1 MHSPSLNAKPPSIR
15 SLTSPRILQ
24 ICEALTWIAIALCA
38 GWLLF
43 YLIEGYWVIAI
54 DVGAMGLAM
63 IVSLL
68 MLKAGMVHAGLI
80 FPQISSFIFI
90 CNFALRFDIPDADT
104 PRILHIY
111 LLVVALVG
119 YVNYQR
125 QRSWL
130 QVGIIVACILGFAF
144 FASCNLSLAA
154 ETPLA
159 GSIRRPFALAN
170 AGILAALFFGIFVV
184 IQTNAANSGSFVREL
199 LLGVSRG
206 EFELFYQP
214 QVDREGRTIG
224 AEALLRWQHPK
235 RGYISPAE
243 FIPLAERSGIMPKIG
258 SWVLKEACQTLATW
272 NSKPGTQHLTLSINI
287 TADQF
292 LLTDFVQL
300 VDGTVK
306 TYGVDPKRLKLE
318 LTESVFVADVEGL
331 VAKMTALQDIGIGIS
346 LDDFGTGYSSLSY
359 LRRLPLT
366 QLKIDRSFVRGVSEN
381 ELDASLAKTIVQM
394 GHDLSLDVLAEGV
407 ETEAQYRFMLDCGCS
422 ALQGYY
428 FGRPMT
434 LADFELRVPTTI

>member
-1 MHSPSLNAKPPSIR
+1 MHSTSLNTSTAQTT
-15 SLTSPRILQ
+15 SLSSPRILQ
-24 ICEALTWIAIALCA
+24 ICEALMWISAALCA
-38 GWLLF
+38 AWFVLYMTL
-43 YLIEGYWVIAI
+43 GYRVAAVS
-54 DVGAMGLAM
+54 VGVLGLAM
-63 IVSLL
+63 VTSLL
-68 MLKAGMVHAGLI
+68 MLKAGMVQAGLLFSQITSYI
-80 FPQISSFIFI
+80 FV
-90 CNFALRFDIPDADT
+90 CHFALCFDIPDADT

-111 LLVVALVG
+111 LLVIALVG

-130 QVGIIVACILGFAF
+130 QIGIIAACLAGFVF
-144 FASCNLSLAA
+144 FASSNFSIPAA
-154 ETPLA
+154 TPISGTVRGPLA
-159 GSIRRPFALAN
+159 IIN
-170 AGILAALFFGIFVV
+170 AGILTTLFSGIVV
-184 IQTNAANSGSFVREL
+184 VLQTNAAEQGGLVREL

-214 QVDREGRTIG
+214 QVDRGGRTIG

-258 SWVLKEACQTLATW
+258 SWVLKEACQTLSAW
-272 NSKPGTQHLTLSINI
+272 NANASTRHLTLAINI

-300 VDGTVK
+300 VEGTVR

-331 VAKMTALQDIGIGIS
+331 AAKMTALQDIGIGIS

>member
-1 MHSPSLNAKPPSIR
+1 MHSPSLNTKPPSIT
-15 SLTSPRILQ
+15 SLSSPRILQ

-38 GWLLF
+38 GWLAF
-43 YLIEGYWVIAI
+43 YIVAGYTLIAVS
-54 DVGAMGLAM
+54 VGMMGVAM

-80 FPQISSFIFI
+80 FPQVTSFLFI
-90 CNFALRFDIPDADT
+90 CNFALCFDIPDADT

-111 LLVVALVG
+111 LLVIALVG

-130 QVGIIVACILGFAF
+130 QIGIIVACLAGFAI
-144 FASCNLSLAA
+144 FASSNFTLAA
-154 ETPLA
+154 ETPLT
-159 GSIRRPFALAN
+159 GTIRGPFALVN
-170 AGILAALFFGIFVV
+170 AGILATLFSGIFVV
-184 IQTNAANSGSFVREL
+184 IQSDAANNGSFVREL

-224 AEALLRWQHPK
+224 AEALLRWNHPK
-235 RGYISPAE
+235 RGYVSPAE

-258 SWVLKEACQTLATW
+258 SWVLKEGCQTLAAW
-272 NSKPGTQHLTLSINI
+272 NDDTARQHLTLSINI

-300 VDGTVK
+300 VEGTVK

-331 VAKMTALQDIGIGIS
+331 VAKMTALQDIGIGVA

-381 ELDASLAKTIVQM
+381 ETDASLAKTIVQM

-434 LADFELRVPTTI
+434 LADFELRLPTTI